1 LADFTVAKASNEQIQ
16 MWLREAVE
24 KFSNDLKVTQEL
36 QQMLSAAAQNSAET
50 ARAILRQ
57 SRA

>member
-1 LADFTVAKASNEQIQ
+1 MAKASNEQIQ

-24 KFSNDLKVTQEL
+24 KFSNDLRVTQEL